1 MFFSLYTLVLKNMNF
16 WLCHLATL
24 VGVTESFSLP
34 LCKVGRLVIIV
45 IMRLKLLVVGDQ
57 CVGRTWLIHRF
68 IHKEDVNFPV
78 LATIGMAICEIT
90 IKGCDSNTYKLEI
103 WELAGQER
111 FFGFSGSFF
120 RHASGFLLLF
130 NVTDEQSFHNAIGKW
145 IDGISSRAPA
155 DVPVILVGTKC
166 ELNEERE
173 VSRDRIHMIC
183 DEMNLLYIEV
193 SATEGINV
201 DFAFKEILEEMIH
214 FEQLKS
220 NN

>member
-1 MFFSLYTLVLKNMNF
+1 
-16 WLCHLATL
+16 
-24 VGVTESFSLP
+24 
-34 LCKVGRLVIIV
+34 
-45 IMRLKLLVVGDQ
+45 MRLKLLVIGDQ

-78 LATIGMAICEIT
+78 WATIGIATREIT
-90 IKGCDSNTYKLEI
+90 SIKGCDSNAYKLEI

-111 FFGFSGSFF
+111 FFGLSASFF
-120 RHASGFLLLF
+120 HYASGFLLLF
-130 NVTDEQSFHNAIGKW
+130 DVTDEQSFHNAIGKW

-166 ELNEERE
+166 DLNEKR
-173 VSRDRIHMIC
+173 VISQDRIHMIC

-193 SATEGINV
+193 SAKKGINV
-201 DFAFKEILEEMIH
+201 DFAFKQILEEMIH